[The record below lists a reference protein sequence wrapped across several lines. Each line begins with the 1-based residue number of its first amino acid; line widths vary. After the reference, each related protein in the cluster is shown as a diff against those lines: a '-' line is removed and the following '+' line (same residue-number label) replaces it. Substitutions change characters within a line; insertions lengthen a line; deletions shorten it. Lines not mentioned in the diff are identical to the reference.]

1 MKAATILRGESSSQ
15 GTFGKI
21 IANGLELYT
30 LELPWRNDASNVSC
44 IPKGTYICR
53 FTLSPR
59 LHKFTYEVFGDA
71 MRAGIR
77 IHSANLASQLLGCIA
92 LGEKIGTMDGVK
104 ALLVSRPAITKLEQF
119 MDRKTFTLIIK

>member
-1 MKAATILRGESSSQ
+1 MNTATILRGESSSQ

-44 IPKGTYICR
+44 IPKGTYTCR
-53 FTLSPR
+53 YTLSPR
-59 LHKFTYEVFGDA
+59 LRKFTYEVFGDA

-104 ALLVSRPAITKLEQF
+104 ALLVSRPAITKFEQY
-119 MDRKTFTLIIK
+119 MERKTFILEIK